1 MILDAYYKNFA
12 VQMCGNPN
20 SLTFK
25 DYNNHDGV
33 YGRPRDDSNIAIIA
47 NDGLWFGKMTTILTS
62 YNGYGVVF
70 GDGTTEVSKDDNKL
84 SGNVITTISGTAVS
98 QDTCDDAQAIK
109 STLFTITNT
118 GTEPVTISEIG
129 YFGAVGFK
137 TFYTNAMFERTL
149 LETPVTIPPG
159 GVGRVIYTIRLNYPT
174 A

>member
-1 MILDAYYKNFA
+1 
-12 VQMCGNPN
+12 MCGNPN

-25 DYNNHDGV
+25 DYDNYDGV
-33 YGRPRDDSNIAIIA
+33 YGRPSDKNDIVSVAK
-47 NDGLWFGKMTTILTS
+47 DGLWFRNMTTILTS
-62 YNGYGVVF
+62 YKGYGVVF

-109 STLFTITNT
+109 STLFTIINT

-129 YFGAVGFK
+129 YFGAVGYK
-137 TFYTNAMFERTL
+137 TFYTNAMLERTL
-149 LETPVTIPPG
+149 LETPVTIPAG
-159 GVGRVIYTIRLNYPT
+159 GVGQVTYTIRLNYPT